1 MQQLG
6 IFSPARER
14 WIWHDSTAGYGGH
27 TGLLSEVPTPI
38 SSGIPGN
45 TQGAEAPPGRARLE
59 ALLIQVCRQKPR
71 GLYPISLRPLVLH
84 LQQKKKKRILW
95 VLPRLTVGNDNSGC
109 RAQAGGF
116 HLIWVPDTEK
126 LVGARDVAD
135 TLSTHWPESESGRR
149 NNSWFRTSSIFL
161 LVTCTHWIL

>member
-84 LQQKKKKRILW
+84 LQQKKKNVSCEYFLASRLGMTILDAE
-95 VLPRLTVGNDNSGC
+95 PRLEGFTSSG
-109 RAQAGGF
+109 
-116 HLIWVPDTEK
+116 HLTQRSWWVP
-126 LVGARDVAD
+126 RDVAD
-135 TLSTHWPESESGRR
+135 TLSTHWPGSESGRR
-149 NNSWFRTSSIFL
+149 NNSWFRMSSIFL

>member
-1 MQQLG
+1 MNMTRQH
-6 IFSPARER
+6 SRVR
-14 WIWHDSTAGYGGH
+14 WAYRTALRGAYPHLLRDSWEHSRSWGSSRKSSSWSSSDP
-27 TGLLSEVPTPI
+27 GLQTEAKRTLPHKPQTSGA
-38 SSGIPGN
+38 SS
-45 TQGAEAPPGRARLE
+45 AA
-59 ALLIQVCRQKPR
+59 
-71 GLYPISLRPLVLH
+71 
-84 LQQKKKKRILW
+84 KKKKRILW

-116 HLIWVPDTEK
+116 HLIRAPDTEK

-135 TLSTHWPESESGRR
+135 TLSTHWPESKSGRR